1 MYMKKRLTRIL
12 ILSLLFVFIINS
24 TTFAIIGIE
33 NQVSAYLLG
42 DFETGEILEEY
53 NINKPM
59 EIASITKIMTYLVIM
74 EEIQKGSISMEDKIR
89 IDEDIA
95 KIKGSSLKLEE
106 GEIFTVKELLEGLMV
121 VSANDAAYA
130 LAKHTAG
137 TEGAFVRKMNEKA
150 KELGLDT
157 AIFFNST
164 GLPEGEV
171 QNLMSPK
178 DIFILSRYTIN
189 KFPEVLSL
197 ATIPQ
202 IEIPMRNYKEK
213 NTNPLLKEIEGIDGL
228 KTGFTNKAG
237 YCLVSTL
244 KVCALDGE
252 HEDFRLIGIVMGTES
267 EQKRKEMAKA
277 LIQYGLDNYSKKII
291 ANKNVPI
298 DIISIPK
305 SRTKDIEVYPANN
318 YSTLIKTGDSLDLD
332 IQIDENIKLPL
343 KELDKIG
350 KVSIYKNGQKLDEID
365 LIVHEDVKKERLLI
379 VLFRHIK
386 DFVTLMFTKILK
398 R

>member
-1 MYMKKRLTRIL
+1 MKKRLTRIL

-130 LAKHTAG
+130 LTKHTAG

-157 AIFFNST
+157 AIFSIP
-164 GLPEGEV
+164 LDYQREV

-178 DIFILSRYTIN
+178 DIFTLSRYIIAR
-189 KFPEVLSL
+189 FPEVLTL
-197 ATIPQ
+197 TTIPE
-202 IEIPMRNYKEK
+202 IEIPRRNYKEE

-237 YCLVSTL
+237 YCLVSTI
-244 KVCALDGE
+244 KVSASDGE
-252 HEDFRLIGIVMGTES
+252 HEDFRFIGIVMGTES
-267 EQKRKEMAKA
+267 EQKRKEMSKE
-277 LIQYGLDNYSKKII
+277 LIQYGLDNYSKRII
-291 ANKNVPI
+291 ADKNVPI
-298 DIISIPK
+298 DIISKPK
-305 SRTKDIEVYPANN
+305 SRNKDKEVYPVNN

-365 LIVHEDVKKERLLI
+365 LIVREDIKKERLLI

-398 R
+398 GRGN

>member
-42 DFETGEILEEY
+42 DFETGEILEKY
-53 NINKPM
+53 NIDKPM
-59 EIASITKIMTYLVIM
+59 EIASITKIMTYLVVM
-74 EEIQKGSISMEDKIR
+74 EEIQRGSISMEDRIH

-95 KIKGSSLKLEE
+95 RIKGSSLKLEE
-106 GEIFTVKELLEGLMV
+106 GEVFTVKELLEGLMV
-121 VSANDAAYA
+121 VSANDATYA

-137 TEGAFVRKMNEKA
+137 SEEAFVRKMNKKA

-178 DIFILSRYTIN
+178 DIFTLSRYIIAR
-189 KFPEVLSL
+189 FPEVLTL
-197 ATIPQ
+197 TTIPE
-202 IEIPMRNYKEK
+202 IEIPRRNYKEE

-237 YCLVSTL
+237 YCLVSTI
-244 KVCALDGE
+244 KVSASDGE
-252 HEDFRLIGIVMGTES
+252 HEDFRFIGIVMGTES
-267 EQKRKEMAKA
+267 EQKRKEMSKE
-277 LIQYGLDNYSKKII
+277 LIQYGLDNYSKRII
-291 ANKNVPI
+291 ADKNTPI
-298 DIISIPK
+298 DIVSMPR
-305 SRTKDIEVYPANN
+305 SRNKDVAIYPAAS
-318 YSTLIKTGDSLDLD
+318 YTTLMKVGDSLDFD
-332 IQIDENIKLPL
+332 IQIYEDLKLPL
-343 KELDKIG
+343 KKLDKVG
-350 KVSIYKNGQKLDEID
+350 KATIYKNGQILDEID

-379 VLFRHIK
+379 TLFRYTK
-386 DFVTLMFTKILK
+386 DLIILIFSKIFNG
-398 R
+398 